1 MPSPAIRRNDQN
13 TTVESGAPQERTLQ
27 RRHLFIKTV
36 GEDQTAQGRDLKPV
50 AGALLVH
57 IGPAKQQQRR
67 WLTRWIFPVPLNGG
81 DFRRLV
87 LQGIQAMHIADQRL
101 DGATSSV
108 IHSAIENI
116 LRIAGD

>member
-1 MPSPAIRRNDQN
+1 MAHPVDFPSA
-13 TTVESGAPQERTLQ
+13 
-27 RRHLFIKTV
+27 
-36 GEDQTAQGRDLKPV
+36 
-50 AGALLVH
+50 
-57 IGPAKQQQRR
+57 
-67 WLTRWIFPVPLNGG
+67 LNGG